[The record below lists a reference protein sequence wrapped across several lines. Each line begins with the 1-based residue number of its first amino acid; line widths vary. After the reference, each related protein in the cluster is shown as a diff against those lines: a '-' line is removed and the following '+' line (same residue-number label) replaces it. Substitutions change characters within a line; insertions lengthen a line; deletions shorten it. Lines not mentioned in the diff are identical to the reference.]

1 LILIT
6 GGIKS
11 GKSTFALNKALE
23 YTKRAFLATGVPFDD
38 EMKARIQKHKE
49 ERGSSFDNYEEPLHV
64 VDILEKI
71 DGQYDVILFEC
82 LTTYIGNLY
91 YYELNVMEFIDKFV
105 DKIASMKSEVIVV
118 TNEVGWGIVPENKL
132 ARQYAETL
140 GKTNTKLATIADEV
154 YLVVAGIGV
163 RIK

>member
-1 LILIT
+1 MILIT

-11 GKSTFALNKALE
+11 GKSTFALKKALE
-23 YTKRAFLATGVPFDD
+23 YKKRAFLATGVPFDG

-49 ERGSSFDNYEEPLHV
+49 ERGNLFDTYEEPLHV
-64 VDILEKI
+64 VDILEKV
-71 DGQYDVILFEC
+71 DGQYDVVLFEC

-91 YYELNVMEFIDKFV
+91 YYELNIMEFIDKLV

-140 GKTNTKLATIADEV
+140 GKTNTKLSNIADEV